1 VELAGI
7 GVRPDDTGQRERR
20 WEQPHWKTEGRR
32 IDAGPDTLDDQPPGW
47 SSAVVRWSGRVP
59 VLTTAARSGPLVR
72 GQDLRTGV
80 RLCGSWSLRA
90 V

>member
-1 VELAGI
+1 
-7 GVRPDDTGQRERR
+7 
-20 WEQPHWKTEGRR
+20 
-32 IDAGPDTLDDQPPGW
+32 
-47 SSAVVRWSGRVP
+47 VP